1 MNIGLD
7 PSVRFILVIACVF
20 AFTGLRVKLSEQKL
34 WMAVDTSKL

>member
-7 PSVRFILVIACVF
+7 MSVGFILVIAFVF
-20 AFTGLRVKLSEQKL
+20 AITGLRVKLSDQEI